1 MMRELFSE
9 ENLLFKHLIEIYDF
23 IEEKNYY
30 FIIDNIEQLYKL
42 KSNIDENDIKI
53 YFNED
58 NNHVIKIKIL
68 GGAIRKFIS
77 RYLTGTSKQKEI
89 NDSVCIFDYI
99 HYKEEIWPPEIFNL
113 DKFEEE
119 INVIKE
125 KFLVLVN
132 Q

>member
-1 MMRELFSE
+1 MFKSLPSYIIFKEDVRELFLE
-9 ENLLFKHLIEIYDF
+9 ENLLFKLLIEIYDF
-23 IEEKNYY
+23 IEEKNSY

-42 KSNIDENDIKI
+42 KSNENDIKI

-99 HYKEEIWPPEIFNL
+99 HYKEEIWPPKYLI
-113 DKFEEE
+113 
-119 INVIKE
+119 
-125 KFLVLVN
+125 
-132 Q
+132 